1 MSSIQSAN
9 ELNDQ
14 SLTHVKRRLGHD
26 QPCFVI
32 AEAGVN
38 HNGSLELA
46 LEMVDVAAQ
55 CGADAIKFQTFQAK
69 KLVTPQAPQANYQT
83 KNSGRQESQLEMLQR
98 LELDRTAHR
107 AIIDRCKQKKIEFM
121 STPFDEESVDM
132 LVEEGMHYF
141 KIPSGEV
148 TNLPLI
154 KHIALKCRPVIL
166 STGMCNLAD
175 VELAVDTLE
184 SLGVQELAILHCVSN
199 YPADPAD
206 TNLKCMK
213 VLRAAFGYPV
223 GYSDHTLG
231 EAVPLAAVALGA
243 CIVEKHFTLDRTLPG
258 PDHLASAQPD
268 ELHHLIQQIR
278 TVESALGNGR
288 KKPTLSEQN
297 TAAVARRSLVA
308 ARPIRAGE
316 IIGVTDLV
324 GRRPGTGLPTAMLTH
339 LVNRR
344 ARQDIAA
351 NTMVELGMFS

>member
-1 MSSIQSAN
+1 MPSIQFAN

-14 SLTHVKRRLGHD
+14 SQTYVRRPLGHD
-26 QPCFVI
+26 QPCFII

-46 LEMVDVAAQ
+46 LEMVDVAAE
-55 CGADAIKFQTFQAK
+55 CGADAIKFQTFQAS
-69 KLVTPQAPQANYQT
+69 KLVTPQAPQASYQT
-83 KNSGRQESQLEMLQR
+83 KNSGRQESQLDMLRR
-98 LELDRTAHR
+98 LELDRPAHR
-107 AIIDRCKQKKIEFM
+107 AIIERCQKRKIEFM

-154 KHIALKCRPVIL
+154 KHIALKGRPVIL

-206 TNLKCMK
+206 TNLKCLN

-243 CIVEKHFTLDRTLPG
+243 CVIEKHFTLDRTLPG

-268 ELHHLIQQIR
+268 ELQRLIQQIR
-278 TVESALGNGR
+278 IVESALGNGR
-288 KKPTLSEQN
+288 KRPTQAEQN
-297 TAAVARRSLVA
+297 TASVARRSLVA

-316 IIGVTDLV
+316 MISASDLI

-351 NTMVELGMFS
+351 NTMIELGMFS